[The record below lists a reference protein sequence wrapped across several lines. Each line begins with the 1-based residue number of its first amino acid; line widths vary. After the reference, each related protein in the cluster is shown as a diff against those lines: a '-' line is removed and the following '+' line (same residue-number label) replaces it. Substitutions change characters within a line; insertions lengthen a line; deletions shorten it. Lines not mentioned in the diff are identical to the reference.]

1 MSFFSPLEQFS
12 IDNFFCYEI
21 RILLLL
27 NLISLFIVI
36 KFNFPVKDWF
46 FYFIGFFFIVPT
58 TSLNYM
64 AWFIGIIQVIVLSQ
78 IVSNLFVVSKFQK
91 IFLFLFSFIADILE
105 DTISVKKYSF
115 IIVMYLTFL
124 FICFSNVFGMFPFS
138 ITITSHL
145 IITIY
150 FSLAF
155 FIANILVGICYHKEK
170 FFSLFLPEGVPVWI
184 IPALILI
191 EFVSYIS
198 RIFSLSIRLFANMLA
213 GHILLKILVS
223 FIFAMVSTSFDTW
236 FLNLFSVSIIF
247 VIILLEI
254 GIACLQA
261 YVFTVLSIVYLKD
274 IIHMH

>member
-64 AWFIGIIQVIVLSQ
+64 AWFIGIVQVIVLSQ
-78 IVSNLFVVSKFQK
+78 IVSNFFVISKFQK

-124 FICFSNVFGMFPFS
+124 FIFFSNVFGIFPFS

-145 IITIY
+145 IITI
-150 FSLAF
+150 
-155 FIANILVGICYHKEK
+155 
-170 FFSLFLPEGVPVWI
+170 
-184 IPALILI
+184 
-191 EFVSYIS
+191 
-198 RIFSLSIRLFANMLA
+198 
-213 GHILLKILVS
+213 
-223 FIFAMVSTSFDTW
+223 
-236 FLNLFSVSIIF
+236 
-247 VIILLEI
+247 
-254 GIACLQA
+254 
-261 YVFTVLSIVYLKD
+261 
-274 IIHMH
+274 